1 MFHKRIIEAE
11 NKRLIADSSNSNRF
25 VKVSDLY
32 SGGHVV
38 NDDDYI
44 LSTSNHVYQDDDDQ
58 RLNEAER
65 ASDDV
70 DVIKPCTYPGC
81 LKEFSNKWSLL
92 RHLKTHTGEKLYKC
106 HICDKEFVQKCSL
119 KRHEQTH
126 LEAKHWI
133 CNRQNCG
140 KRFKLKEY
148 LDAHMRTHIQLKPES
163 AAVSEKREGSIDQN
177 SSSFASQIV

>member
-11 NKRLIADSSNSNRF
+11 NKRHIEDNSNRF
-25 VKVSDLY
+25 VKMTDLY

-38 NDDDYI
+38 NDDGY

-65 ASDDV
+65 ASDDA

-163 AAVSEKREGSIDQN
+163 LSEKREGSIDPD
-177 SSSFASQIV
+177 SSFSSEIV